1 MECDLWSA
9 GCILYILLCGYPPFY
24 GDDDQEILQM
34 VQKGKFDFD
43 GDEWEDVSK
52 EAKNMIK
59 QLICKP
65 EKRLTASEA
74 LEHKWFRKQL
84 KGTKKV
90 EMNDEKLKTFKNFAK
105 TSKLQQA
112 ALTAISVQASP
123 EDIKDLKNLFI
134 SLDKNGDGSL
144 NLNELKVALS
154 DKENGETL
162 LGLLAAAD
170 TDKSGE
176 INYTEFIAATIDA
189 NIFMREDY
197 LRTAFDMFD
206 RDNSG
211 KIDNEEVVE
220 LLAGDELNNLVSKDA
235 IKNAIAEIDANGD
248 GEIDF
253 EEFMQMMRKAT
264 ENEDKQ

>member
-1 MECDLWSA
+1 MTTRAGTPNYISPEVLAGNYGVECDIWSA

-34 VQKGKFDFD
+34 VQIGKFDFE
-43 GDEWEDVSK
+43 GEEWDDISK
-52 EAKNMIK
+52 EAKNLIK
-59 QLICKP
+59 QLICRP

-74 LEHKWFRKQL
+74 LEHKWFTKQL
-84 KGTKKV
+84 KDQKKI
-90 EMNDEKLKTFKNFAK
+90 EMNEQKLKTFKAYAK

-123 EDIKDLKNLFI
+123 DDIRDLKNLFL

-144 NLNELKVALS
+144 NLEELRQALKG
-154 DKENGETL
+154 KENGETL
-162 LGLLAAAD
+162 MALLMAAD
-170 TDKSGE
+170 TDNSGE

-211 KIDNEEVVE
+211 KIDNEEVIA
-220 LLAGDELNNLVSKDA
+220 LL
-235 IKNAIAEIDANGD
+235 
-248 GEIDF
+248 
-253 EEFMQMMRKAT
+253 
-264 ENEDKQ
+264 